1 MLERGECC
9 QAARVYYKHIGR
21 WPTNMIELLAFTHS
35 SSDKSLGPFDPSFYK
50 NETFTQRAD
59 GNPIIESQRNGLGNV
74 VVDVDRP

>member
-1 MLERGECC
+1 
-9 QAARVYYKHIGR
+9 
-21 WPTNMIELLAFTHS
+21 MIELLAFTHS